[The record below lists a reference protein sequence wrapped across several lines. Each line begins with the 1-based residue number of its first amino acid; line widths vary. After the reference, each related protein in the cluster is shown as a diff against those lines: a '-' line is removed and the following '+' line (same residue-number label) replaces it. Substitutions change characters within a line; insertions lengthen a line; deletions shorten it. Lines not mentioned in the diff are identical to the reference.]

1 MIEGARSGLFLA
13 EGSSDAPLGDLV
25 QALLLARGVNVSLT
39 RPDFDLLEDRVPRDL
54 GSRMIAAR
62 TLMRDDVD
70 VVVIHRDADNVG
82 AEARR
87 GEMVAALDRA
97 CSGARLIPVIPVRM
111 TEAWLLLDEQAIRRV
126 AGNPSGR
133 VDLALP
139 KTLEV
144 ERLAD
149 PKAKLR
155 ECLLTAADVTGR
167 RRERLD
173 RRFDSNRRQ
182 LLERLEPE
190 GPVMQLTS
198 WQALLRDVENVAQR
212 LR

>member
-97 CSGARLIPVIPVRM
+97 CSGAPLIPVIPVRM

-126 AGNPSGR
+126 SGNPSGR
-133 VDLALP
+133 SDLALP

-144 ERLAD
+144 ERFAD